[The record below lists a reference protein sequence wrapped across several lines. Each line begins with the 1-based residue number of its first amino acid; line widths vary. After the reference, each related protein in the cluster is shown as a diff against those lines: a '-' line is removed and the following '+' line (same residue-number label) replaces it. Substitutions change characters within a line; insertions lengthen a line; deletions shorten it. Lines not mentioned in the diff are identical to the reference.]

1 MAFRRRIWKGALP
14 FIDAERLVFLD
25 ETGVNTKMV
34 RLHGRAPRGRRL
46 NAAAPFGHWKT
57 STFIAGLRHDGLVA
71 PMVLDGPMNAKA
83 FHAYIEQVL
92 APTLK
97 PGDIVVMDNLP
108 AHKTPAVRAAI
119 RAAGAQPFFLPPYSP
134 DLNPIEMVFAKLK
147 GLLRKA
153 QERTVERLW
162 KRIGEL
168 LDRFSPKECANY
180 LKAAGYGHSI

>member
-153 QERTVERLW
+153 QERTAERLW

-180 LKAAGYGHSI
+180 LRAAGYGHSI